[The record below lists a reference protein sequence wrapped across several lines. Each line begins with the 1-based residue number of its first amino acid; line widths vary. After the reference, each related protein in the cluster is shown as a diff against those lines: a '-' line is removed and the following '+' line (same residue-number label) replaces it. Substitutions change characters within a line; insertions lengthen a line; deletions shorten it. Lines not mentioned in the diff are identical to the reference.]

1 MKADKK
7 ALISVILGN
16 TIFGFSFLFSK
27 IALELTIPSVLI
39 AVRFTV
45 AFIVLNFCVVLGQK
59 IKRKDGTAL
68 INFSI
73 KGKPLKY
80 IFLLALFQPIIY
92 FIAENYGIVYTS
104 SAFAGIIIAI
114 IPISGIILDVLI
126 MGTKISLRQVTCAF
140 ASVAGVAITTAGATD
155 MTSSVKGLIL
165 LLIAVLSGSLFY
177 VFSKK
182 AAPFY
187 SPLERTYMMFGLGSA
202 FYVPFALIQCRGNYE
217 ELILL
222 PLSQPTFG
230 GSILYL
236 SVVSSVIAFLL
247 LNYGSNYVSVSNAT
261 IFANFTTIISIVA
274 GVLILGESFS
284 GYQLLGTVIILLSVY
299 FSQQVL

>member
-27 IALELTIPSVLI
+27 IALEITIPSVLI

-45 AFIVLNFCVVLGQK
+45 AFIVLNIFVFLGQK
-59 IKRKDGTAL
+59 IKRADGTTL
-68 INFSI
+68 LHFSV

-80 IFLLALFQPIIY
+80 ILLLGLFQPIIY

-114 IPISGIILDVLI
+114 IPIAGVILDVLI
-126 MGTKISLRQVTCAF
+126 MGTKVSLRQVICAV
-140 ASVAGVAITTAGATD
+140 ASVAGVAITTISATH
-155 MTSSVKGLIL
+155 MTSSTKGLIL
-165 LLIAVLSGSLFY
+165 LLIAVLAGSLFY

-182 AAPFY
+182 SSDFY
-187 SPLERTYMMFGLGSA
+187 SPLERTYMMFGMGSA
-202 FYVPFALIQCRGNYE
+202 FYVTFALIQCAGNYE
-217 ELILL
+217 ELIFY
-222 PLSQPTFG
+222 PLSRPIFWG
-230 GSILYL
+230 CILYL

-247 LNYGSNYVSVSNAT
+247 LNYGSNYISVSSAT
-261 IFANFTTIISIVA
+261 IFANFTTIISIAA

-284 GYQLLGTVIILLSVY
+284 MYQLLGACIILVSVY
-299 FSQQVL
+299 FSSK